1 MPWGQRSAGPFAAP
15 MPYPWTRRI
24 SLHRPRTSQYA
35 DRTAN
40 VTARHREEKTV
51 NESNV
56 NGGPIDDK
64 SLSAYLHSHLI
75 AAAAGERLFEQAAK
89 SWNGT
94 PHGATLSHLAAEV
107 SADKAALHEISDQ
120 LHLHMPA
127 YKKPLSWISS
137 QLGTLDPLNPLH
149 SPDGASGQL
158 ALEGLLSAVT
168 GKSLLWKTLMV
179 LSRTDERIDPATV
192 NRLLD
197 RANEQIRE
205 LDALLLDSTP
215 ERFAKSDG

>member
-1 MPWGQRSAGPFAAP
+1 MLTGQRIRLPATG
-15 MPYPWTRRI
+15 
-24 SLHRPRTSQYA
+24 
-35 DRTAN
+35 
-40 VTARHREEKTV
+40 EEKTV

-56 NGGPIDDK
+56 NGGTIDDK

-127 YKKPLSWISS
+127 YKKPLSWISA
-137 QLGTLDPLNPLH
+137 QLGTMDPLNPLH

-168 GKSLLWKTLMV
+168 GKSLLWKTLFV
-179 LSRTDERIDPATV
+179 LSRTDERIDPATA

-197 RANEQIRE
+197 RATEQIRE

-215 ERFAKSDG
+215 ERFFKSDG